1 MAESFRIQY
10 GELPILEKHLKT
22 LDESKSKDNN
32 KNEKKL
38 KLLRTEVG
46 VEEIAEVVSRATGI
60 PIAKMM
66 EGEKE
71 KLLRMENLYMTG
83 S

>member
-1 MAESFRIQY
+1 MQY

-83 S
+83 L